1 NLKQKHSIETMATV
15 CWWRL
20 KAEEIRAEY
29 DNFACSSARDTMAG
43 VARCYDTMAE
53 HLEHRLAR
61 EGGCLSSESSCYTR
75 FAFRYRHA
83 ACRAMAKLSSA
94 HAESDPAKRPSSI
107 AEATCGRGFR
117 PNPAPAPR
125 GSRFRRI
132 RDSGSI
138 ATNWHRAVQLAVFAP
153 D

>member
-1 NLKQKHSIETMATV
+1 MRAIIVELPAMTDITAELSQIRTWCGDHQCEPTSFRYHLNGNAKFIVVAEFIKNTCAELFKKRFSGLESEFVNLKQKHSIETMATV

-20 KAEEIRAEY
+20 KAEDIRAEY

-75 FAFRYRHA
+75 FAFR
-83 ACRAMAKLSSA
+83 
-94 HAESDPAKRPSSI
+94 
-107 AEATCGRGFR
+107 
-117 PNPAPAPR
+117 
-125 GSRFRRI
+125 
-132 RDSGSI
+132 
-138 ATNWHRAVQLAVFAP
+138 
-153 D
+153 